1 MKIRF
6 CNFEKFVGTGRRFF
20 TKKSVFFMNSHH
32 RSTTFTRI
40 SEERLIESSGHDII
54 ITFPEPP

>member
-6 CNFEKFVGTGRRFF
+6 CNFAKLVGTGRRFF
-20 TKKSVFFMNSHH
+20 TKKNVFFMNSHH

-54 ITFPEPP
+54 ITFPEPA